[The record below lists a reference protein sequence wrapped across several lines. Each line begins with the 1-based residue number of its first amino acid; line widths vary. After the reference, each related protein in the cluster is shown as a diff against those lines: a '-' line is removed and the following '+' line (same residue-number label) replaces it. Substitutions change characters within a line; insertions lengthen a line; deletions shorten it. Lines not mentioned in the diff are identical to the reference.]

1 VKRLS
6 LYWKLTLAFILVAV
20 TTAGLVAIAIRVS
33 SASSLNQL
41 IFDQQRASMQQALAD
56 YYSSNGSWNGVAGY
70 WNQLQPP
77 SMMGPGSNGPNG
89 RGGNMMQQNGHD
101 PRSMFGLADQQGRVV
116 ITIDQHY
123 PVGTS
128 LPQDVL
134 SAGAPLTINGQQVG
148 FILNSNQ
155 QLGLD
160 PNEALFLARTS
171 QALVLASLGALLVAL
186 IMGVILART
195 LTLPVRDLTAAAQ
208 RITRGEL
215 DQQVKVT
222 SQDEIGR
229 LAEAFNL
236 MSQEVARVNLLRRR
250 MTADIAHDL
259 RTPLTVIGGYIES
272 MRDGVLAPNQERLT
286 LIYTEIER
294 LQNMVGDLR
303 MLSQADAGE
312 LALNPQR
319 LAPRPFL
326 ERVGMVF
333 AHKAE
338 QEGVALSVD
347 AADPLPEIW
356 ADEARLMQVMDN
368 LLGNALRY
376 TPAGG
381 KIELAAHKAADKLV
395 VVVRDSGPGIAAAD
409 LPLIFDRFY
418 RADPSRSTD
427 TGASG
432 LGLAIVKALVEAQGG
447 RVWAE
452 SVEGKGTSFF
462 MEFPVNL
469 PG

>member
-1 VKRLS
+1 MRLS

-20 TTAGLVAIAIRVS
+20 TTTGLVAVAIRLT
-33 SASSLNQL
+33 SANSLNQL
-41 IFDQQRASMQQALAD
+41 IFDQQRATMQQALSD
-56 YYSSNGSWNGVAGY
+56 YYSTNSSWNGVASY
-70 WNQLQPP
+70 WDQMQPGAI
-77 SMMGPGSNGPNG
+77 MGPGGAGPGGRGNG
-89 RGGNMMQQNGHD
+89 RQQNTHD
-101 PRSMFGLADQQGRVV
+101 PHGMFGLADQNGTVL
-116 ITIDQHY
+116 IAIDPRY
-123 PVGTS
+123 PVGSS

-134 SAGAPLTINGQQVG
+134 TAGATLTVNGHPVG
-148 FILNSNQ
+148 VILNSNQ
-155 QLGLD
+155 QPGLD
-160 PNEALFLARTS
+160 QNEALFLERTG
-171 QALVLASLGALLVAL
+171 QALLLASLGALVVAL

-195 LTLPVRDLTAAAQ
+195 LTLPVRALTAATQ
-208 RITRGEL
+208 RIARGEL

-222 SQDEIGR
+222 SQDEIGK

-259 RTPLTVIGGYIES
+259 RTPLTVIGGYVES
-272 MRDGVLAPNQERLT
+272 MRDGVLAPNHERLS
-286 LIYTEIER
+286 LIYAEIER

-312 LALNPQR
+312 LTLNPQR
-319 LAPRPFL
+319 LSLRPFL

-333 AHKAE
+333 GHKAE
-338 QEGVALSVD
+338 QQNVTLSVD
-347 AADPLPEIW
+347 AADVLPEIW

-381 KIELAAHKAADKLV
+381 KIELAAQKVKDKLV
-395 VVVRDSGPGIAAAD
+395 VTVRDSGPGIAAAD

-447 RVWAE
+447 QVWVE
-452 SVEGKGTSFF
+452 SVEGEGTSFF
-462 MEFPVNL
+462 MEFPAL
-469 PG
+469 